1 MKTKTIQ
8 EIAKERFDILKSN
21 ELFNDD
27 KIDKTNWETKFYE
40 CEDDYEISMSISVIS
55 PDLIVSNA
63 AHLTDFGD
71 INISK
76 NPISLGTF
84 NSLKNKSL
92 YIYSLASAISDDIK
106 YVVNTDLRCNGMK
119 KSFSASLSLQQ
130 GETGRIILQINFK

>member
-1 MKTKTIQ
+1 MK
-8 EIAKERFDILKSN
+8 EINEILEERFEILKATDLSK
-21 ELFNDD
+21 DD

-40 CEDDYEISMSISVIS
+40 CEDDYEISMNISVIS

-63 AHLTDFGD
+63 AHLTDVGD

-92 YIYSLASAISDDIK
+92 YIYSIASAVSNEIK
-106 YVVNTDLRCNGMK
+106 YVVNIDLRCNGVK
-119 KSFSASLSLQQ
+119 KSFSASLSLQK